1 MASKLLKE
9 LVKESDTSGWCT
21 GGTMK
26 VKHFAIVVIS
36 CLLLLTPLPAWS
48 SRILEVEGVGPSKQA
63 AILDA
68 KRTAVEQVVGVFLKS
83 RTQVKDFVVKHDEIL
98 TESTGFIKSYQVV
111 SCTTSQGLYSCR
123 VRVAVEPDENRIAD
137 FLRRLLAKKTFTV
150 QVREYVEGRPLKDQ
164 SLYHSLT
171 KELSRKGYYLVRDS
185 RMEPFYRITA
195 NAEAGKARSRLPLEV
210 VVLTDLKVALI
221 DKAGLELAAFTTRDA
236 GRCVGSGSTLDE
248 AGMDLFRCLAPD
260 VGRQFVHRIK
270 DKI

>member
-1 MASKLLKE
+1 MKSRYLWLSLICF
-9 LVKESDTSGWCT
+9 LVLSG
-21 GGTMK
+21 
-26 VKHFAIVVIS
+26 
-36 CLLLLTPLPAWS
+36 PLPAWS
-48 SRILEVEGVGPSKQA
+48 SRIIEVEGVGPSRQA

-83 RTQVKDFVVKHDEIL
+83 RTQVKDFVVKHDEIY
-98 TESTGFIKSYQVV
+98 TESTGFIKSYQGV

-123 VRVAVEPDENRIAD
+123 VRVAVEPDENKIAEH
-137 FLRRLLAKKTFTV
+137 LRRLLAKKTFTV
-150 QVREYVEGRPLKDQ
+150 HVREYVEGRPLKDQ

-171 KELSRKGYYLVRDS
+171 KELARKGYYLVRDS
-185 RMEPFYRITA
+185 RLQPFYRITA
-195 NAEAGKARSRLPLEV
+195 NAEASKARSRLPLEV
-210 VVLTDLKVALI
+210 VVLTDLKIALI

>member
-1 MASKLLKE
+1 
-9 LVKESDTSGWCT
+9 
-21 GGTMK
+21 MK

-36 CLLLLTPLPAWS
+36 CLLMLTPLPAWS
-48 SRILEVEGVGPSKQA
+48 SRIIEVEGTGASKQA

-68 KRTAVEQVVGVFLKS
+68 KRMAVEQVVGVYLMS
-83 RTQVKDFVVKHDEIL
+83 LTQVKDFIIKNDTIM
-98 TESTGFIKSYQVV
+98 TQSAGFIKSYQVI
-111 SCTTSQGLYSCR
+111 SSNNSQGLHSCR
-123 VRVAVEPDENRIAD
+123 LRVEVEPDENKIAV
-137 FLRRLLAKKTFTV
+137 FLRRLLGKKTFTV

-171 KELSRKGYYLVRDS
+171 KELARKGYYLVRDS
-185 RMEPFYRITA
+185 RLEPFYRITA
-195 NAEAGKARSRLPLEV
+195 NAEASKARSRLTLEV